1 MAPFENFDVE
11 MSMNLKQARLNMVEQ
26 QIRPWDVM
34 DNRVLNMIENTP
46 RHQFVAE
53 SQQTL
58 AYMDLALPIG
68 NGEKMM
74 EPRLEARM
82 VQTLNIQKSE
92 TVLEIGT
99 GSGYVTALLCKLG
112 ASVRSIEFYDDLMEQ
127 AKDRLISAGIGNF
140 ILESGDALTES
151 WSPSSQYDV
160 VVITGAVQ
168 EVPEKLKIMVN
179 QGGRL
184 FAIVENGGVK
194 TALLMTRSDEE
205 SWVTEQLFETEV
217 DSLVAPERG
226 SFTF

>member
-1 MAPFENFDVE
+1 
-11 MSMNLKQARLNMVEQ
+11 MNLKQARLNMVEQ

-34 DNRVLNMIENTP
+34 NSRVLNTVEDIP
-46 RHQFVAE
+46 RHRFVAE

-68 NGEKMM
+68 EEQKMM

-82 VQTLNIQKSE
+82 VQTLDLQKNE

-99 GSGYVTALLCKLG
+99 GSGYVTALLCRLG
-112 ASVRSIEFYDDLMEQ
+112 ASVRSIELHESLMEQ
-127 AKDRLISAGIGNF
+127 AKDRLTAEGIGNF
-140 ILESGDALTES
+140 ILESGDALSES
-151 WSPSSQYDV
+151 WSPNSQYDV
-160 VVITGAVQ
+160 VVLTGAVQ
-168 EVPEKLKIMVN
+168 EVPEKLKSMVN

-194 TALLMTRSDEE
+194 TALLMTLSDEE

-217 DSLVAPERG
+217 ENLATPERG

>member
-1 MAPFENFDVE
+1 
-11 MSMNLKQARLNMVEQ
+11 MVEQ

-34 DNRVLNMIENTP
+34 NSRVLNTVEDIP
-46 RHQFVAE
+46 RHRFVAE

-68 NGEKMM
+68 EEQKMM

-82 VQTLNIQKSE
+82 VQTLDLQKNE

-99 GSGYVTALLCKLG
+99 GSGYVTALLCRLG
-112 ASVRSIEFYDDLMEQ
+112 ASVRSIELHESLMEQ
-127 AKDRLISAGIGNF
+127 AKDRLTAEGIGNF
-140 ILESGDALTES
+140 ILESGDALSES
-151 WSPSSQYDV
+151 WSPNSQYDV
-160 VVITGAVQ
+160 VVLTGAVQ
-168 EVPEKLKIMVN
+168 EVPEKLKSMVN

-194 TALLMTRSDEE
+194 TALLMTLSDEE

-217 DSLVAPERG
+217 ENLATPERG